1 MAADII
7 VDKGADFHIIT
18 SLATMRSAT
27 CTDSLPGL
35 TMKLRSTPPLIDIG
49 ANLTHESFRHDLDE
63 VMQRAHAAGVELMLV
78 TGSSLHAS
86 EQALALARA
95 HDELF
100 ATAGIH
106 PHEASSGESAEVMQA
121 IAQLAREPQV
131 RAIGETGL
139 DFNRDYSPRPVQ
151 EKVFAEHLAMASEL
165 GKPVFLHQRDAH
177 ERFLP
182 MLKEYRD
189 HLCGGV
195 VHCFTDSRRA
205 LHDYLDLD
213 MYIGVTGW
221 ICDERR
227 GKELQTLV
235 RDIPENRLLLET
247 DAPYL
252 MPRTLR
258 PRPKTRR
265 NEPVW
270 LSEVLRMVAQCR
282 QADEHALATST
293 SDNARRLFQLPG

>member
-1 MAADII
+1 ME
-7 VDKGADFHIIT
+7 
-18 SLATMRSAT
+18 
-27 CTDSLPGL
+27 
-35 TMKLRSTPPLIDIG
+35 LRNTPPLIDIG
-49 ANLTHESFRHDLDE
+49 VNLTHESFRHDLNE

-86 EQALALARA
+86 EQALALAQN

-121 IAQLAREPQV
+121 IAQLARESQV

-139 DFNRDYSPRPVQ
+139 DFNRDFSPRSVQ
-151 EKVFAEHLAMASEL
+151 EKVFEAHLALASEI

-177 ERFLP
+177 DRFLP
-182 MLKEYRD
+182 ILREYRD
-189 HLCGGV
+189 HLSGGV

-213 MYIGVTGW
+213 MYIGITGW

-235 RDIPENRLLLET
+235 RDIPGSRLLLES

-252 MPRTLR
+252 TPRTLR

-270 LSEVLRMVAQCR
+270 LTEVLRVVAQCR
-282 QADEHALATST
+282 QADAHALATST
-293 SDNARRLFQLPG
+293 SNNARRLFRLPD